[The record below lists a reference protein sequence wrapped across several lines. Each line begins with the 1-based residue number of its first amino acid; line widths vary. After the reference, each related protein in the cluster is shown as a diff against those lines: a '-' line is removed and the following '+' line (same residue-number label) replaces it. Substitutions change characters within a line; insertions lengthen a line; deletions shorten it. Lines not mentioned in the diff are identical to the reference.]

1 MQRNAADKLFTKP
14 SSLRLDPA
22 NKIVRLA
29 FYPVHKG
36 FVKILCLEVIIS
48 YAHCC
53 QDKYIM
59 GRNCLRRFDDLLNL
73 LIQMAGYLIQTFFF
87 NSTFYAVF
95 LTQYINGYIT
105 HG

>member
-1 MQRNAADKLFTKP
+1 MKKLL
-14 SSLRLDPA
+14 LRINTA
-22 NKIVRLA
+22 NQVVRLA
-29 FYPVHKG
+29 FYPVNKS
-36 FVKILCLEVIIS
+36 FVKIPCLEVIIS

-59 GRNCLRRFDDLLNL
+59 GRNCFRRFDDLINL

-95 LTQYINGYIT
+95 LPQYINDYIS
-105 HG
+105 HS